1 MPVLHL
7 QPRRNAMPMDRTLYP
22 DDWEAIAFRIK
33 TAANWTCQQCQR
45 PCRRPGETV
54 DELAARL
61 AELDPNAV
69 TWLADLYVDSIDP
82 DTGEPTAI
90 AKPQRFT
97 LTVAHLDHRPANC
110 HPSNLK
116 ALCAPCHCRYDLSQM
131 ALKRQLRAE
140 RAGQLRLEGV

>member
-1 MPVLHL
+1 
-7 QPRRNAMPMDRTLYP
+7 MPMDRTLYP
-22 DDWEAIAFRIK
+22 EDWDAIAFRIK
-33 TAANWTCQQCQR
+33 TAANWTCQQCDR
-45 PCRRPGETV
+45 PCRQPGETV
-54 DELAARL
+54 DELAVRL

-69 TWLADLYVDSIDP
+69 TWLADLYVDHTDP
-82 DTGEPTAI
+82 NTGEPTAI

-140 RAGQLRLEGV
+140 RAGQLRLDGV

>member
-1 MPVLHL
+1 
-7 QPRRNAMPMDRTLYP
+7 
-22 DDWEAIAFRIK
+22 
-33 TAANWTCQQCQR
+33 
-45 PCRRPGETV
+45 
-54 DELAARL
+54 
-61 AELDPNAV
+61 
-69 TWLADLYVDSIDP
+69 VDSIDP

-90 AKPQRFT
+90 SKPQRFT
-97 LTVAHLDHRPANC
+97 LTVAHLAHRPANC